1 MNATSPQPR
10 GLKPK
15 RQRLYL
21 VLGALTL
28 LALATTLILSAL
40 EDNISFFY
48 DPSDIAS
55 GKVQTGQR
63 FRIGGL
69 VVNGSI
75 TRSEGSMSVNFVVT
89 DQAYSTPVVYTGIL
103 PDLFKEG
110 QGVVAE
116 GRLGEDGVFIAETV
130 LAKHDENYMS
140 PEVAESLKE
149 KGLWQ
154 HTEGGTMTT
163 TLKKPDGTTPDS
175 TDPDGTENDTTNA
188 NQGIDNID
196 DRTINDGT
204 IDGGIIDHSYIDGD
218 IIDEDY
224 IDGDKI
230 NGGTR

>member
-1 MNATSPQPR
+1 MTTSSNQPR

-15 RQRLYL
+15 RQRLFL
-21 VLGALTL
+21 VLGAMAL

-48 DPSDIAS
+48 DPSDIAN

-75 TRSEGSMSVNFVVT
+75 SRNEGSMSVEFVVT
-89 DQAYSTPVVYTGIL
+89 DQAYSTPVSYTGIL

-116 GRLGEDGVFIAETV
+116 GRLAENGVFIAETV

-154 HTEGGTMTT
+154 HTEAGTMTT
-163 TLKKPDGTTPDS
+163 TLKKPDGT
-175 TDPDGTENDTTNA
+175 DGNVRDEDVNETNDA
-188 NQGIDNID
+188 DQIDAD
-196 DRTINDGT
+196 Q
-204 IDGGIIDHSYIDGD
+204 IDGGKNDG
-218 IIDEDY
+218 
-224 IDGDKI
+224 GS
-230 NGGTR
+230 R